1 LNRSL
6 ARFLSV
12 AFHPLLMPTYLFGI
26 ILYFLPVASLSLP
39 LQSRW
44 IVLGMI
50 FFTTFIIPG
59 LGAYAMFRTGFIDS
73 YEIDRREQRS
83 KPLLFTAVCYGV
95 TAYLFQSE
103 PVFDHLF
110 FFVMGVITA
119 SVFVAWVVSFF
130 WKISAHGIGL
140 GGALGVLL
148 LINKLIPESGL
159 LIPIVLAILLSG
171 AVLSAR
177 LELHAHSPAQAY
189 TGFLTGLLLVLLA
202 GTVAL

>member
-1 LNRSL
+1 
-6 ARFLSV
+6 
-12 AFHPLLMPTYLFGI
+12 MPTYLFAI
-26 ILYFLPVASLSLP
+26 ILYFLPVSAISLP

-50 FFTTFIIPG
+50 FFTTFMVPG
-59 LGAYAMFRTGFIDS
+59 LGAFAMFKTGFIDS

-83 KPLLFTAVCYGV
+83 RPLLFTALCYAV
-95 TAYLFQSE
+95 TTYLFYTES
-103 PVFDHLF
+103 VFDQIF
-110 FFVMGVITA
+110 YFVMGVITA
-119 SVFVAWVVSFF
+119 SVLVAWLVSFF

-140 GGALGVLL
+140 GGALGVLML
-148 LINKLIPESGL
+148 MNKLMPGSGL
-159 LIPIVLAILLSG
+159 LIPIVLLILVSG

-177 LELHAHSPAQAY
+177 LELHAHTPAQAY

>member
-1 LNRSL
+1 MNRSL

-12 AFHPLLMPTYLFGI
+12 AFHPLLMPTYLFVI
-26 ILYFLPVASLSLP
+26 ILYFLPVSSISLP

-44 IVLGMI
+44 IVLSMI
-50 FFTTFIIPG
+50 FFTTFVVPG
-59 LGAYAMFRTGFIDS
+59 LGAFAMFKTGFIDS

-83 KPLLFTAVCYGV
+83 KPLLFTALCYGV
-95 TAYLFQSE
+95 TTYLFYTES
-103 PVFDHLF
+103 VFDQLF
-110 FFVMGVITA
+110 YFVMGVVTA

-148 LINKLIPESGL
+148 LVNKLMPESGL
-159 LIPIVLAILLSG
+159 LIPIVLMILVSG

-177 LELHAHSPAQAY
+177 LALHAHTPAQAY
-189 TGFLTGLLLVLLA
+189 TGFLIGLMLVLMA
-202 GTVAL
+202 GFVAL

>member
-6 ARFLSV
+6 ARLLSV
-12 AFHPLLMPTYLFGI
+12 VFHPLLMPTYLFSI
-26 ILYFLPVASLSLP
+26 ILYFLPAASLSLP

-50 FFTTFIIPG
+50 VFTTFVVPG
-59 LGAYAMFRTGFIDS
+59 LGAYALFRTGFIDS

-83 KPLLFTAVCYGV
+83 KPLLFTTLCYGV
-95 TAYLFQSE
+95 TAYLFQRE

-110 FFVMGVITA
+110 FFVMGVVTA
-119 SVFVAWVVSFF
+119 SVFLAWVVSYF

-140 GGALGVLL
+140 GGAFGVLL
-148 LINKLIPESGL
+148 LLNKLMPEAQL
-159 LIPIVLAILLSG
+159 LMPILLAIVVSG

-177 LELHAHSPAQAY
+177 LALHAHSPAQAY
-189 TGFLTGLLLVLLA
+189 TGFATGLLLVLVA
-202 GTVAL
+202 GTIAL

>member
-1 LNRSL
+1 
-6 ARFLSV
+6 
-12 AFHPLLMPTYLFGI
+12 MPTYLFGV
-26 ILYFLPVASLSLP
+26 ILYFLPVASISLP
-39 LQSRW
+39 MQSRW

-59 LGAYAMFRTGFIDS
+59 LGAFAMFKTGFIDS

-95 TAYLFQSE
+95 TTYLFQSE

-148 LINKLIPESGL
+148 LINKLIPDAGL
-159 LIPIVLAILLSG
+159 LLPIVLAILLSG

>member
-1 LNRSL
+1 
-6 ARFLSV
+6 
-12 AFHPLLMPTYLFGI
+12 MPTYLFGV

-39 LQSRW
+39 LKSRG

-50 FFTTFIIPG
+50 IFTTFMVPG
-59 LGAYAMFRTGFIDS
+59 LGAFAMFKTGFIDS
-73 YEIDRREQRS
+73 YEMERREQRN

-103 PVFDHLF
+103 SVFDYLF
-110 FFVMGVITA
+110 FFVMGVTTA

-148 LINKLIPESGL
+148 LVNKLIPDAGL
-159 LIPIVLAILLSG
+159 LLPIALAILLSG

-177 LELHAHSPAQAY
+177 LALQAHSPAQAY
-189 TGFLTGLLLVLLA
+189 MGFVAGLLLVLLA